1 MYQMTNQ
8 LDHVIKISLG
18 YMVIK
23 ALRPHLKFV
32 VFIGWALQIGV
43 SLPHGHEIVT
53 LISLLRIRP

>member
-23 ALRPHLKFV
+23 ALRLHLKFAM
-32 VFIGWALQIGV
+32 FIGWALQIGI
-43 SLPHGHEIVT
+43 SLPHGHKIVT
-53 LISLLRIRP
+53 LIGLL